1 MPLEGKKVGC
11 LGAGAMGGA
20 LLEGLVRSGLV
31 PPAHLAASDVR
42 EDRLRFLSTKLGIR
56 TYPENGSLL
65 AESDVVILAV
75 KPPQVPAVL
84 EEVAPHVRVDRH
96 LLVSIAAGVTTATV
110 ERRISGP
117 VRVVRVMPNTPCL
130 VGSGASAYCLGR
142 HATPADGEIV
152 AAIFGAVGRVVA
164 VEETLMDAV
173 TGLSGSGPAYMFLL
187 LDAFIEAGVRV
198 GLPREAARVL
208 AAQTMLGAARMLLE
222 TGEHPAVLRDMVTT
236 PGGTT
241 AAGLFAL
248 EHGRLRAV
256 IMEAVAAA
264 TRRAGELFSDREFC
278 QPAGTHNRVAFRG
291 QNSRSNDGEFCQ
303 RADTDDTVAFR
314 GQNSRSKEQ

>member
-1 MPLEGKKVGC
+1 MPLEGKKIGC

-20 LLEGLVRSGLV
+20 LLEGLVQSGLV
-31 PPAHLAASDVR
+31 SPSALSASDVR
-42 EDRLRFLSTKLGIR
+42 AERLEFLSAKLGIR
-56 TYPENGSLL
+56 ACPDNAALVAEN
-65 AESDVVILAV
+65 DVVILAV
-75 KPPQVPAVL
+75 KPYQVGAVL
-84 EEVAPHVRVDRH
+84 AETAACFRVERH
-96 LLVSIAAGVTTATV
+96 LLISIAAGVSTTAV
-110 ERRISGP
+110 EECLGSP
-117 VRVVRVMPNTPCL
+117 VRVVRVMPNMPCL
-130 VGSGASAYCLGR
+130 VRSGVSAYCLGR
-142 HATPADGEIV
+142 YATPADGEIA

-164 VEETLMDAV
+164 VEESLMDAV

-208 AAQTMLGAARMLLE
+208 AAQTMLGAARMVLE

-248 EHGRLRAV
+248 EYGRLRAV

-264 TRRAGELFSDREFC
+264 TRRAGELFK
-278 QPAGTHNRVAFRG
+278 G
-291 QNSRSNDGEFCQ
+291 
-303 RADTDDTVAFR
+303 
-314 GQNSRSKEQ
+314 